1 MGYNNIFSNENN
13 QANNAYHKSFQP
25 ICDGFFTLVHSA
37 SWILHARRRPARIS
51 KLMHQKISDAFFRV
65 RGIHPSVTSNP
76 ASYPLF
82 LHPFS
87 CWKFPCY
94 HSWKFSCYHEFVF
107 TQTWNSTS
115 AMTHEQVCK
124 WANPCDGSSNTRM
137 YLFPDCCARCRWSQ
151 VGVSSVYTVYQGRAT
166 GQPKLVY
173 YLHYATS

>member
-25 ICDGFFTLVHSA
+25 ICDGFFALGHYA

-51 KLMHQKISDAFFRV
+51 KLMHQKNLRCIISRECCTWYPSIGDVQSCILSFISASFFLLKV
-65 RGIHPSVTSNP
+65 SMLP
-76 ASYPLF
+76 F
-82 LHPFS
+82 L
-87 CWKFPCY
+87 KILML
-94 HSWKFSCYHEFVF
+94 SWIFF

-137 YLFPDCCARCRWSQ
+137 YLFPDCCARCR
-151 VGVSSVYTVYQGRAT
+151 
-166 GQPKLVY
+166 
-173 YLHYATS
+173 